1 MDLAHQAPPSMEFS
15 RQEYWSG
22 LPFPSPGDLSNPGI
36 EPGSPA
42 FPADALTSEP
52 PGQVLV
58 FIAEFT
64 FKEHFNFTKEQLP
77 REGKV
82 DKVFRY
88 CLWQSKAA
96 TLWNIQG
103 SQIFVPYLGVFWAS
117 LVAQVIK
124 NPPAMQETQV

>member
-1 MDLAHQAPPSMEFS
+1 MFA
-15 RQEYWSG
+15 
-22 LPFPSPGDLSNPGI
+22 
-36 EPGSPA
+36 
-42 FPADALTSEP
+42 
-52 PGQVLV
+52 

-96 TLWNIQG
+96 TPWNIHG
-103 SQIFVPYLGVFWAS
+103 SQIFDVYLGVFGAS
-117 LVAQVIK
+117 LEAQMVK
-124 NPPAMQETQV
+124 NLPAMQETQV

>member
-1 MDLAHQAPPSMEFS
+1 M
-15 RQEYWSG
+15 
-22 LPFPSPGDLSNPGI
+22 
-36 EPGSPA
+36 
-42 FPADALTSEP
+42 
-52 PGQVLV
+52 LV

-88 CLWQSKAA
+88 CLRQSKAV
-96 TLWNIQG
+96 TPWNIHG
-103 SQIFVPYLGVFWAS
+103 SQIFDLYLGVFWAS
-117 LVAQVIK
+117 LVAQMVR